1 MQPKKLKTAIQEK
14 VLSAD
19 GKRSI
24 LFPKFFFKLR
34 SVFFETGS
42 LLEGNVVFFTIV
54 LKISPCLSR
63 TLYFD
68 RIQEQ

>member
-24 LFPKFFFKLR
+24 LFPKFFFK
-34 SVFFETGS
+34 
-42 LLEGNVVFFTIV
+42 
-54 LKISPCLSR
+54 
-63 TLYFD
+63 
-68 RIQEQ
+68 QENIFA